1 MIIDIEFEELEQSFD
16 MSFDDNVVVKVVSE
30 HETYD
35 GEYSITPK
43 LEAQTLP
50 TKKKVMSDDIK
61 VEAVPVYET
70 SNNSGGTTV
79 YIVKE

>member
-1 MIIDIEFEELEQSFD
+1 MIIDIEFEELEQSFE
-16 MSFDDNVVVKVVSE
+16 MLFDDNVVIEVTSE

-35 GEYSITPK
+35 GKYSITPK
-43 LEAQTLP
+43 LEAQTLS